1 MIAQIYVVIVVYNV
15 KVVAYQI
22 VLHHCAKIIPLNQ
35 MIWNSIL
42 MISKTNHLCW

>member
-35 MIWNSIL
+35 MI
-42 MISKTNHLCW
+42 